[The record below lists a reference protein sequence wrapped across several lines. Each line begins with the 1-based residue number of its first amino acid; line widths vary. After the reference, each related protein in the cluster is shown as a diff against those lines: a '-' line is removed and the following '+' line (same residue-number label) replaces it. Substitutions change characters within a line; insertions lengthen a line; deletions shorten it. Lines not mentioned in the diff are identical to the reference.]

1 MAPKEPLTLY
11 YLLTIPGT
19 TENSDAAIEITTNIN
34 GKYSGSFVS
43 NLLMCDADYKKF
55 TKDII
60 NFIGTRVPAKDSV
73 GLSPM
78 YLETVTIISKPYQ
91 SENSANMITATS
103 NYIDSGNSPFT
114 STPSVVYTVTG
125 ASGKFA
131 GYKYVKILY
140 DNGKEKKRVV
150 TLY

>member
-11 YLLTIPGT
+11 YRRTVPGT
-19 TENSDAAIEITTNIN
+19 TDSAVAGFESTPNVNGVSGLTFVENIP
-34 GKYSGSFVS
+34 
-43 NLLMCDADYKKF
+43 MCDADYKKF

-60 NFIGTRVPAKDSV
+60 NFSGSRVPEKASV
-73 GLSPM
+73 KLDATF
-78 YLETVTIISKPYQ
+78 LETVNIISKPYQ

>member
-11 YLLTIPGT
+11 YRRTIPGT
-19 TENSDAAIEITTNIN
+19 NEPSVAEIQTTSSVN
-34 GKYSGSFVS
+34 GTSSESFVG
-43 NLLMCDADYKKF
+43 NLPMCDADYKKF
-55 TKDII
+55 NKDII
-60 NFIGTRVPAKDSV
+60 NFIGTRVPEKKSV
-73 GLSPM
+73 GLPAI

-103 NYIDSGNSPFT
+103 NYIDSGSGAAT
-114 STPSVVYTVTG
+114 SVPYVNYTVTG

-131 GYKYVKILY
+131 GYKFVKILY
-140 DNGKEKKRVV
+140 DQGPEQKRVV